1 MEEWIYVARDPRCP
15 PILLCPVMDIYNKY
29 SIPSHTS
36 EVSTT
41 REWFLTQGIQTLIIQ
56 NLKRGIGA
64 HSMEKLKKKFQT
76 IFLRPIEVNLLFCA
90 SVILTMQATNS
101 LEDPK
106 LDLQCILIQPQFT
119 GSSRNRIAWRHRVSA
134 QSFAQ

>member
-1 MEEWIYVARDPRCP
+1 MVSSYLAMPSDGHLQVFHIFSNLGSKHNARMVFDPRYP
-15 PILLCPVMDIYNKY
+15 NLDY
-29 SIPSHTS
+29 S
-36 EVSTT
+36 
-41 REWFLTQGIQTLIIQ
+41 

-76 IFLRPIEVNLLFCA
+76 IFLRPIEVNLSFCV
-90 SVILTMQATNS
+90 SVILNMQATNS
-101 LEDPK
+101 LEDPE